1 MLCEKYLRN
10 VPLPDDLTNDNIYQA
25 MRKTQ
30 DIFALIHENTGL
42 NLTDFIQANS
52 FSGMVSNI
60 YTKTLG
66 EISVYRPYHDQRY
79 PDLMHENKKIGLE
92 IKTSNKPMKGG
103 EGHNGHSGWHLVVCF
118 TPLENGEIEFSQAEI
133 AYLTGYGLENADWKY
148 MGSKRNQNNSQR
160 TETYVTTNIGTA
172 KLRDGTV
179 YFNPELIQI
188 SRILLKKRTLLSQ
201 TLPIPPFS
209 PFYLS

>member
-60 YTKTLG
+60 YTKMLG

-92 IKTSNKPMKGG
+92 IKASNKPMKGG
-103 EGHNGHSGWHLVVCF
+103 SPSPSSMTKPMVKVVGSMLVAKRML
-118 TPLENGEIEFSQAEI
+118 PLKFME
-133 AYLTGYGLENADWKY
+133 
-148 MGSKRNQNNSQR
+148 QR
-160 TETYVTTNIGTA
+160 
-172 KLRDGTV
+172 KLA
-179 YFNPELIQI
+179 I
-188 SRILLKKRTLLSQ
+188 
-201 TLPIPPFS
+201 
-209 PFYLS
+209 